1 MDTII
6 KDTMGV
12 FSTELLSDLLEV
24 EIWSPNHKVRDPWR
38 FIIYNGQNCN
48 KTILVIFVFRIKVL

>member
-6 KDTMGV
+6 KYTIGV

-24 EIWSPNHKVRDPWR
+24 EIWSPNHKLREIWR

-48 KTILVIFVFRIKVL
+48 KTIRVIFVFKMKVL

>member
-24 EIWSPNHKVRDPWR
+24 EIWSPNHKVREIRETWR
-38 FIIYNGQNCN
+38 FIIYNG
-48 KTILVIFVFRIKVL
+48 

>member
-1 MDTII
+1 
-6 KDTMGV
+6 MGV

-24 EIWSPNHKVRDPWR
+24 EIWAQNHKLRDPWR